1 MRPSRRNA
9 TMKKFFMALFQ
20 CGATALLLWWVFRD
34 EGKRHALNDAL
45 HQAKWWWIAAGVGAY
60 GLFEI
65 LAGIR
70 WQILLRVQG
79 VHLSWSRLY
88 GLLMVGL
95 FFSLFIPG
103 GTGGDLI
110 KGYYLL
116 KEAPVGRKTSAALS
130 VVMDRL
136 LGLLGVGILTV
147 GITSFR
153 WDWLMSDPVSKHCV
167 YTVLGI
173 LAVSVSGMLLAGLV
187 SGLRLVHAL
196 PEKLPGRNFLASL
209 SGAYALYA
217 RAWFPTLCAILISVL
232 AHVAHYTTFWCAA
245 RSLDDSGPR
254 KPSAVELYSA
264 LPVIEGAAAIPITP
278 GGLGT
283 REMLFDQML
292 TPLADLEPNV
302 APTIS
307 VLGYLCI
314 AFWGAVGG
322 AFYIF
327 YRPSR
332 TQRRAI
338 RAETVAQ
345 FQGTRLG

>member
-1 MRPSRRNA
+1 MN
-9 TMKKFFMALFQ
+9 KLLLALVQ
-20 CGATALLLWWVFRD
+20 IGITLLLLWWVFHD
-34 EGKRHALNDAL
+34 EAKRRALPDALNHAN
-45 HQAKWWWIAAGVGAY
+45 WWWIGAGVAAY

-65 LAGIR
+65 LAGVR

-79 VHLSWSRLY
+79 IHLSWSRMY

-136 LGLLGVGILTV
+136 LGLLGVGVLTV
-147 GITSFR
+147 AITAVR
-153 WDWLMSDPVSKHCV
+153 WDWLTSDPLARNCV
-167 YTVLGI
+167 YSVLAI
-173 LAVSVSGMLLAGLV
+173 LGVCVSGIVLAGVV

-196 PEKLPGRNFLASL
+196 PEKMPGRNFLATV
-209 SGAYALYA
+209 SGAYGLYA
-217 RAWFPTLCAILISVL
+217 RAWVPTLCAIFISVL
-232 AHVAHYTTFWCAA
+232 AHVAHYTTFWCVTQ
-245 RSLDDSGPR
+245 SLEASGPR

-264 LPVIEGAAAIPITP
+264 LPIIEGAAALPITP

-283 REMLFDQML
+283 REKLFDEML
-292 TPLADLEPNV
+292 TPLADLQEGV
-302 APTIS
+302 APAIS

-314 AFWGAVGG
+314 AFWGGVG
-322 AFYIF
+322 AIFYIF

-332 TQRRAI
+332 AEQQAI
-338 RAETVAQ
+338 RAETEAQ
-345 FQGTRLG
+345 FTGTHLGG

>member
-1 MRPSRRNA
+1 MRKVFLA
-9 TMKKFFMALFQ
+9 VFQ
-20 CGATALLLWWVFRD
+20 IGITALLLWWVFRD

-45 HQAKWWWIAAGVGAY
+45 HQANWWWLAAGVAAY
-60 GLFEI
+60 GLFEN

-110 KGYYLL
+110 TGYYLL

-136 LGLLGVGILTV
+136 LGLLGVGVLTV
-147 GITSFR
+147 AITAFR
-153 WDWLMSDPVSKHCV
+153 WDWLTSEPITRSCV
-167 YTVLGI
+167 YSVLGI
-173 LAVSVSGMLLAGLV
+173 LAVSVSGILLAGIV
-187 SGLRLVHAL
+187 SGLRLVHAM
-196 PEKLPGRNFLASL
+196 PEKMPGRNFLASV
-209 SGAYALYA
+209 SGAYALYG
-217 RAWFPTLCAILISVL
+217 RAWFATLCAIFISVL
-232 AHVAHYTTFWCAA
+232 AHTAHYTTFWCAT

-254 KPSAVELYSA
+254 KPSALELFSA
-264 LPVIEGAAAIPITP
+264 LPIIEGAAAIPITP

-292 TPLADLEPNV
+292 TPLAGLEQNI

-314 AFWGAVGG
+314 AFWGGVGG
-322 AFYIF
+322 VFYIF

-332 TQRRAI
+332 AQRQAI
-338 RAETVAQ
+338 RAETEAQ
-345 FQGTRLG
+345 FKGTHIG

>member
-1 MRPSRRNA
+1 
-9 TMKKFFMALFQ
+9 MKKLALALFQ
-20 CGATALLLWWVFRD
+20 ISITALLLWWVFRD
-34 EGKRHALNDAL
+34 EAKRHALNDAL
-45 HQAKWWWIAAGVGAY
+45 HQANWWWLAAGVGMY

-79 VHLSWSRLY
+79 IHLSWWRLY

-116 KEAPVGRKTSAALS
+116 KEAPVGHKTSAALS

-136 LGLLGVGILTV
+136 LGLLGVGVLTV
-147 GITSFR
+147 VITAFR
-153 WDWLMSDPVSKHCV
+153 WDWLTSDPFTKHCV
-167 YTVLGI
+167 FLVLGI
-173 LAVSVSGMLLAGLV
+173 LAVSVSGILLAGLV

-196 PEKLPGRNFLASL
+196 PEKMPGRNFLASV
-209 SGAYALYA
+209 SGAYALYG
-217 RAWFPTLCAILISVL
+217 RAWFATLCAIFISVL
-232 AHVAHYTTFWCAA
+232 AHVAHYSTFWCVTK
-245 RSLDDSGPR
+245 SLDDSGPR
-254 KPSAVELYSA
+254 KPSAIELYST
-264 LPVIEGAAAIPITP
+264 LPIIEGAAAIPITP
-278 GGLGT
+278 GGLGA
-283 REMLFDQML
+283 REMLFDQVL
-292 TPLADLEPNV
+292 TPLADLEQNV

-314 AFWGAVGG
+314 AFWGGVGG
-322 AFYIF
+322 IFYIF

-332 TQRRAI
+332 AQRKAI
-338 RAETVAQ
+338 RAETEAQ
-345 FQGTRLG
+345 FKGTHIG

>member
-1 MRPSRRNA
+1 
-9 TMKKFFMALFQ
+9 MKKFLLALFQ
-20 CGATALLLWWVFRD
+20 ISITATLLWWVFRD
-34 EGKRHALNDAL
+34 EGKRHALADAL
-45 HQAKWWWIAAGVGAY
+45 QQANWWWLAAGVAAY

-79 VHLSWSRLY
+79 VHLSWWRLY

-136 LGLLGVGILTV
+136 LGLIGVGVLTV
-147 GITSFR
+147 AITSFR
-153 WDWLMSDPVSKHCV
+153 WDWLTGDPLSKSCT

-173 LAVSVSGMLLAGLV
+173 LAVSVSGILLAGVV
-187 SGLRLVHAL
+187 SGFRLVHAL
-196 PEKLPGRNFLASL
+196 PAKMPGRNFLASV

-217 RAWFPTLCAILISVL
+217 RAWLPTLAAIFISVL
-232 AHVAHYTTFWCAA
+232 AHVAHYSTFWCATK
-245 RSLDDSGPR
+245 SLDDSGPR
-254 KPSAVELYSA
+254 KPSALELYSA
-264 LPVIEGAAAIPITP
+264 LPIIEGVAAVPITP
-278 GGLGT
+278 GGLGA
-283 REMLFDQML
+283 REMLFDQIL
-292 TPLADLEPNV
+292 TPLADLERNV

-322 AFYIF
+322 MFYIF

-332 TQRRAI
+332 SERQAI
-338 RAETVAQ
+338 LAETEAQ
-345 FQGTRLG
+345 MKGTHLA

>member
-1 MRPSRRNA
+1 
-9 TMKKFFMALFQ
+9 MKKFALALFQ
-20 CGATALLLWWVFRD
+20 IGITAALLWWVFRD
-34 EGKRHALNDAL
+34 EGKRDALNDAV
-45 HQAKWWWIAAGVGAY
+45 HQANWWWLAAGIAAY

-79 VHLSWSRLY
+79 IHLSWWRLY

-116 KEAPVGRKTSAALS
+116 KEAPVGSKTSAALS

-136 LGLLGVGILTV
+136 LGLLGVGVLTV
-147 GITSFR
+147 AITAFR
-153 WDWLMSDPVSKHCV
+153 WDWLTSDPFARNCV
-167 YTVLGI
+167 YTVLGV

-196 PEKLPGRNFLASL
+196 PEKLPGRNFLASV
-209 SGAYALYA
+209 SGAYALYG
-217 RAWFPTLCAILISVL
+217 RAWLATLCAIFISVL
-232 AHVAHYTTFWCAA
+232 AHVAHYTTFWCA
-245 RSLDDSGPR
+245 SKSIDHSGPR
-254 KPSAVELYSA
+254 KPSAIELYST
-264 LPVIEGAAAIPITP
+264 LPIIEGAAAIPITP
-278 GGLGT
+278 GGLGA

-292 TPLADLEPNV
+292 TPLADLEQNV

-322 AFYIF
+322 LFYIF

-332 TQRRAI
+332 AQRRVI
-338 RAETVAQ
+338 RAETEAQ
-345 FQGTRLG
+345 FKGSHLG

>member
-1 MRPSRRNA
+1 
-9 TMKKFFMALFQ
+9 MKKAALAFFQ
-20 CGATALLLWWVFRD
+20 IGITALLLWWVFRD

-45 HQAKWWWIAAGVGAY
+45 HQATWWWLAAGVAAY

-136 LGLLGVGILTV
+136 LGLLGVGVLTV
-147 GITSFR
+147 AITAFR
-153 WDWLMSDPVSKHCV
+153 WDWLTSEPITRSCV
-167 YTVLGI
+167 YSVLGI
-173 LAVSVSGMLLAGLV
+173 LAVCVSGILLAGVV

-196 PEKLPGRNFLASL
+196 PEKMPGRNFLASV
-209 SGAYALYA
+209 SGAYALYG
-217 RAWFPTLCAILISVL
+217 RAWFATLCAIFISVL
-232 AHVAHYTTFWCAA
+232 AHTAHYTTFWCAT

-254 KPSAVELYSA
+254 KPSALEIFSA
-264 LPVIEGAAAIPITP
+264 LPIIEGAAAIPITP

-292 TPLADLEPNV
+292 TPLAGLEQNI

-314 AFWGAVGG
+314 AFWGGVGG
-322 AFYIF
+322 VFYIF

-332 TQRRAI
+332 AQRQAI
-338 RAETVAQ
+338 RAETEAQ
-345 FQGTRLG
+345 FKGTHLG

>member
-1 MRPSRRNA
+1 
-9 TMKKFFMALFQ
+9 MKKFLLALFQ
-20 CGATALLLWWVFRD
+20 LSVTAALLWWVFHD
-34 EGKRHALNDAL
+34 EAKRRALSDAL
-45 HQAKWWWIAAGVGAY
+45 LQANWWWIAAGVAAY
-60 GLFEI
+60 GVFEI

-136 LGLLGVGILTV
+136 LGLLGVGVLTV
-147 GITSFR
+147 AITAFR
-153 WDWLMSDPVSKHCV
+153 WDWLTSDPLTKSCV
-167 YTVLGI
+167 YTVLGV
-173 LAVSVSGMLLAGLV
+173 LAVSVSGIILAGLV

-196 PEKLPGRNFLASL
+196 PEKMPGRNFLASV
-209 SGAYALYA
+209 SGAYALYG
-217 RAWFPTLCAILISVL
+217 RAWLATLCAIFLSIL
-232 AHVAHYTTFWCAA
+232 GHAAHYTTFWCVTKAIE
-245 RSLDDSGPR
+245 DSGPR
-254 KPSAVELYSA
+254 KPSALELYSA
-264 LPVIEGAAAIPITP
+264 LPIIEGVAAIPITP

-283 REMLFDQML
+283 REKLFDEML
-292 TPLADLEPNV
+292 TPLANLEQGV
-302 APTIS
+302 APAIS

-314 AFWGAVGG
+314 AFWGGVGG
-322 AFYIF
+322 LFYIF

-332 TQRRAI
+332 AQRQAI
-338 RAETVAQ
+338 RAETEAQ
-345 FQGTRLG
+345 FKGTHLG

>member
-1 MRPSRRNA
+1 MRKVFLA
-9 TMKKFFMALFQ
+9 VFQ
-20 CGATALLLWWVFRD
+20 IGITALLLWWVFRD

-45 HQAKWWWIAAGVGAY
+45 HQANWWWLAAGVAAY

-136 LGLLGVGILTV
+136 LGLLGVGVLTV
-147 GITSFR
+147 AITAFR
-153 WDWLMSDPVSKHCV
+153 WDWLTSEPITRSCV
-167 YTVLGI
+167 YSVLGI
-173 LAVSVSGMLLAGLV
+173 LAVSVSGILLAGIV

-196 PEKLPGRNFLASL
+196 PEKMPGRNFLASV
-209 SGAYALYA
+209 SGAYALYG
-217 RAWFPTLCAILISVL
+217 RAWFATLCAIFISVL
-232 AHVAHYTTFWCAA
+232 AHTAHYTTFWCAT

-254 KPSAVELYSA
+254 KPSALELFSA
-264 LPVIEGAAAIPITP
+264 LPIIEGAAAIPITP

-292 TPLADLEPNV
+292 TPLAGLEQNI

-314 AFWGAVGG
+314 AFWGGVGG
-322 AFYIF
+322 VFYIF

-332 TQRRAI
+332 AQRQAI
-338 RAETVAQ
+338 RAETEAQ
-345 FQGTRLG
+345 FKGTHLG

>member
-1 MRPSRRNA
+1 MR
-9 TMKKFFMALFQ
+9 MKKFLLALFQ
-20 CGATALLLWWVFRD
+20 IAITAALLWWVFRD
-34 EGKRHALNDAL
+34 EGKRHALTDAL
-45 HQAKWWWIAAGVGAY
+45 QQANWWWLAAGVAAY

-79 VHLSWSRLY
+79 VHLSWTRLY

-136 LGLLGVGILTV
+136 LGLIGVGVLTV
-147 GITSFR
+147 AITSFR
-153 WDWLMSDPVSKHCV
+153 WDWLMSDPLAKSCT

-173 LAVSVSGMLLAGLV
+173 LAVSVSGILLAGLV
-187 SGLRLVHAL
+187 AGFRLVHAL
-196 PEKLPGRNFLASL
+196 PEKMPGRNFLATV

-217 RAWFPTLCAILISVL
+217 RAWLPTFAAIFISVL
-232 AHVAHYTTFWCAA
+232 AHVAHYTTFWCATK
-245 RSLDDSGPR
+245 SLEDSGPR
-254 KPSAVELYSA
+254 KPSAIELYSA
-264 LPVIEGAAAIPITP
+264 LPIIEGVAAVPITP
-278 GGLGT
+278 GGLGA
-283 REMLFDQML
+283 REMLFDQIL
-292 TPLADLEPNV
+292 TPLADLEQNV

-327 YRPSR
+327 YRPSKKER
-332 TQRRAI
+332 NAI
-338 RAETVAQ
+338 RAEAEAQ
-345 FQGTRLG
+345 MKGTHLG

>member
-1 MRPSRRNA
+1 
-9 TMKKFFMALFQ
+9 MKKFLLALLQ
-20 CGATALLLWWVFRD
+20 IGITAALLWWVFRD
-34 EGKRHALNDAL
+34 ESKRHALLDAL
-45 HQAKWWWIAAGVGAY
+45 QQANWWWLAAGVAAY

-79 VHLSWSRLY
+79 IHLSWWRLY

-116 KEAPVGRKTSAALS
+116 KEAPVGQKTSAALS

-136 LGLLGVGILTV
+136 LGLLGVGVLTV
-147 GITSFR
+147 VVTSFR
-153 WDWLMSDPVSKHCV
+153 WDWLMSEPFSKHCV

-173 LAVSVSGMLLAGLV
+173 LAVSVSGMLLAGLI

-196 PEKLPGRNFLASL
+196 PKNLPGRNFLATV
-209 SGAYALYA
+209 SGAYSLYG
-217 RAWFPTLCAILISVL
+217 RAWLPTLGAIMISVL
-232 AHVAHYTTFWCAA
+232 AHVAHYTTFWCASKA
-245 RSLDDSGPR
+245 IEESGPR
-254 KPSAVELYSA
+254 KPSAIELYSA
-264 LPVIEGAAAIPITP
+264 LPIIEGAAAIPITP
-278 GGLGT
+278 GGLGA

-292 TPLADLEPNV
+292 TPLAGLEQNV

-322 AFYIF
+322 IFYIF

-332 TQRRAI
+332 AQRNAI
-338 RAETVAQ
+338 RAETEAQ
-345 FQGTRLG
+345 MEVTHLGG

>member
-1 MRPSRRNA
+1 
-9 TMKKFFMALFQ
+9 MKKLLLALFQ
-20 CGATALLLWWVFRD
+20 IGVTALLLWWVFHD
-34 EGKRHALNDAL
+34 EAKRHALNDAL
-45 HQAKWWWIAAGVGAY
+45 HQANWWWLAAGVGAY

-79 VHLSWSRLY
+79 VHLSWWRLY

-116 KEAPVGRKTSAALS
+116 QEAPVGRKTSAALS

-147 GITSFR
+147 AITAFR
-153 WDWLMSDPVSKHCV
+153 WDWLTSDPITRSCV
-167 YTVLGI
+167 YTVLGV
-173 LAVSVSGMLLAGLV
+173 LAVSVSGILLAGFV

-196 PEKLPGRNFLASL
+196 PEKLPGRNFLATV
-209 SGAYALYA
+209 SGAYALYG
-217 RAWFPTLCAILISVL
+217 RAWFPTLCAILISIL
-232 AHVAHYTTFWCAA
+232 AHTAHYTTFWCATKA
-245 RSLDDSGPR
+245 IENSGPR
-254 KPSAVELYSA
+254 KPSALELYSA
-264 LPVIEGAAAIPITP
+264 LPVIEGVAALPLTP

-283 REMLFDQML
+283 REKIFDEML
-292 TPLADLEPNV
+292 TPLANLEEGV
-302 APTIS
+302 APAIS

-314 AFWGAVGG
+314 AFWGLVGG
-322 AFYIF
+322 VFYVF

-332 TQRRAI
+332 SERNAI
-338 RAETVAQ
+338 RAETEAQ
-345 FQGTRLG
+345 FQGTHLG

>member
-1 MRPSRRNA
+1 
-9 TMKKFFMALFQ
+9 MKKSALALFQ
-20 CGATALLLWWVFRD
+20 IAVTALLLWWVFHD
-34 EGKRHALNDAL
+34 EAKRRALDDAL
-45 HQAKWWWIAAGVGAY
+45 HQANWWWLAAGVGAY

-79 VHLSWSRLY
+79 VHLSWRRLY

-116 KEAPVGRKTSAALS
+116 KEAPVGHKTSAALS

-147 GITSFR
+147 TITAFR
-153 WDWLMSDPVSKHCV
+153 WDWLTSDPITKSCV
-167 YTVLGI
+167 YTVLAV
-173 LAVSVSGMLLAGLV
+173 LAVSVSGMILAGIV
-187 SGLRLVHAL
+187 SGLRLVHSL
-196 PEKLPGRNFLASL
+196 PAKMPGRQFLATV
-209 SGAYALYA
+209 SGAYGLYG
-217 RAWFPTLCAILISVL
+217 RAWHATLSAIFISVL
-232 AHVAHYTTFWCAA
+232 AHGAHYTTFWCATK
-245 RSLDDSGPR
+245 SIEDSGPR
-254 KPSAVELYSA
+254 KPSALELYSA
-264 LPVIEGAAAIPITP
+264 LPIIEGVAALPLTP

-283 REMLFDQML
+283 REKVFDEML
-292 TPLADLEPNV
+292 TPLADLQEGV
-302 APTIS
+302 APAIS

-314 AFWGAVGG
+314 VFWGVVGG
-322 AFYIF
+322 FCYIF

-332 TQRRAI
+332 RERDAI
-338 RAETVAQ
+338 LAETEAQ
-345 FQGTRLG
+345 LDATRLL

>member
-1 MRPSRRNA
+1 
-9 TMKKFFMALFQ
+9 MKKSALALFQ
-20 CGATALLLWWVFRD
+20 ITITALLLWWVFRD
-34 EGKRHALNDAL
+34 EGKRHALHDAL
-45 HQAKWWWIAAGVGAY
+45 HHADWWWLAAGVASY
-60 GLFEI
+60 GMFEI

-79 VHLSWSRLY
+79 VHLSWWRLY

-136 LGLLGVGILTV
+136 LGLIGVGILTV
-147 GITSFR
+147 VVTAFR
-153 WDWLMSDPVSKHCV
+153 WDWLMSVPFAKHCV

-173 LAVSVSGMLLAGLV
+173 LAVAVSGMLLAGIV

-196 PEKLPGRNFLASL
+196 PEHLPGRNFLASV

-217 RAWFPTLCAILISVL
+217 RAWFPTLCAIFISVL
-232 AHVAHYTTFWCAA
+232 AHWAHYTTFWCASM
-245 RSLDDSGPR
+245 SLEGSGPR
-254 KPSAVELYSA
+254 KPSALELYSA
-264 LPVIEGAAAIPITP
+264 LPIIEGAAAIPLTP
-278 GGLGT
+278 GGLGA

-292 TPLADLEPNV
+292 TPLAGLEPNV

-314 AFWGAVGG
+314 ALWGAVGG
-322 AFYIF
+322 VFYIF

-332 TQRRAI
+332 AQRQAI
-338 RAETVAQ
+338 RAETEAQ
-345 FQGTRLG
+345 FKGTPLG

>member
-1 MRPSRRNA
+1 
-9 TMKKFFMALFQ
+9 MKKSALALFQ
-20 CGATALLLWWVFRD
+20 IAVTALLLWWVFRD

-45 HQAKWWWIAAGVGAY
+45 HQANWWWLAAGVGAY

-79 VHLSWSRLY
+79 VHLSWGRLY

-147 GITSFR
+147 AITAFR
-153 WDWLMSDPVSKHCV
+153 WDWLTSDPITKSCV
-167 YTVLGI
+167 YTVLGV
-173 LAVSVSGMLLAGLV
+173 LAVSVSGILLAGLV

-196 PEKLPGRNFLASL
+196 PAKMPGHHFLATI
-209 SGAYALYA
+209 SGAYALYG
-217 RAWFPTLCAILISVL
+217 RAWLATLSAILISIL
-232 AHVAHYTTFWCAA
+232 AHTAHYTTFWCATK
-245 RSLDDSGPR
+245 SIEDSGPR
-254 KPSAVELYSA
+254 KPSALELYSA
-264 LPVIEGAAAIPITP
+264 LPVIEGVAALPLTP

-283 REMLFDQML
+283 REKIFDEML
-292 TPLADLEPNV
+292 TPLANLADGV
-302 APTIS
+302 ATAIS

-314 AFWGAVGG
+314 AFWGLIGG
-322 AFYIF
+322 IFYIF

-332 TQRRAI
+332 TERAAI
-338 RAETVAQ
+338 RAETEAQ
-345 FQGTRLG
+345 MQGTHLG